1 MYKAEVVNSWKPL
14 STVEKFNLRDT
25 SSAIG
30 INALCEENG
39 GRLEIENI
47 VNTAT
52 VQIHNDKVKEG
63 NSTDYENFYVIDSD
77 GTAYYTS
84 SETLVSDIE
93 AITDLANQED
103 KRVVGFSIIVK
114 VLPSKSQRQGFMKAS
129 LKAIIYESGEV
140 VG

>member
-39 GRLEIENI
+39 GRVEIANI

-52 VQIHNDKVKEG
+52 VQVHNDRVKEG

-77 GTAYYTS
+77 GMAYYTS

-93 AITDLANQED
+93 AITDLVNQED
-103 KRVVGFSIIVK
+103 KPVAGFSIIVK
-114 VLPSKSQRQGFMKAS
+114 VVPSKSQRQGFMKAS
-129 LKAIIYESGEV
+129 LKAIIYETGEV

>member
-39 GRLEIENI
+39 GKFEFENI

-52 VQIHNDKVKEG
+52 VHVHNDKVKEG
-63 NSTDYENFYVIDSD
+63 NSTDYDNFYLLDSD
-77 GTAYYTS
+77 GVAYYTS
-84 SETLVSDIE
+84 SETLISDIE
-93 AITDLANQED
+93 AITELVDDED
-103 KRVVGFSIIVK
+103 KLVAGFTIIVK
-114 VLPSKSQRQGFMKAS
+114 ILPSKTQRQGFMKAS
-129 LKAIIYESGEV
+129 LKAIIYETGEV
-140 VG
+140 IG

>member
-25 SSAIG
+25 SSAVG

-39 GRLEIENI
+39 GKFEIENI
-47 VNTAT
+47 INTAT

-77 GTAYYTS
+77 GIAYYTS

-93 AITDLANQED
+93 AITDLVNQEE
-103 KRVVGFSIIVK
+103 KPVVGFSIIVK

>member
-14 STVEKFNLRDT
+14 STIEKFNLRDT

-39 GRLEIENI
+39 GRIEIENI

-52 VQIHNDKVKEG
+52 VKVHNDKVKEG

-77 GTAYYTS
+77 GIAYYTS
-84 SETLVSDIE
+84 SETLIGDID
-93 AITDLANQED
+93 AITDLVDDEYDEENPA
-103 KRVVGFSIIVK
+103 VAFSIIVK
-114 VLPSKSQRQGFMKAS
+114 ILPSKSQRQGFMKAS
-129 LKAIIYESGEV
+129 LKAIIYGTEK
-140 VG
+140 

>member
-39 GRLEIENI
+39 GKIVIENI

-52 VQIHNDKVKEG
+52 VKVHNDKVKEG

-77 GTAYYTS
+77 GIAYYTS
-84 SETLVSDIE
+84 SETLVNDID
-93 AITDLANQED
+93 AITDMVDDEE
-103 KRVVGFSIIVK
+103 KPVVGFSIIVK
-114 VLPSKSQRQGFMKAS
+114 ILPSKTQRQGFMKAS